1 MKKSLDETNP
11 EYDHSKGTTGQRR
24 ILCID
29 PNQDVCEMVATLLG
43 YAGYGVTYAMSVA
56 EGLHLARSARFDLI
70 LLDSF
75 FYDGTGLELC
85 GTIRTFDTDTPILF
99 YSAVAYETE
108 MRKAMSAGAQGY
120 IVKPLGTLDLV
131 QTVSHFVTRGEPM

>member
-29 PNQDVCEMVATLLG
+29 HNQDVCEMVATLLG
-43 YAGYGVTYAMSVA
+43 YAGYDVTYAMSVA
-56 EGLHLARSARFDLI
+56 EGLSLARSTRFDLI

-75 FYDGTGLELC
+75 FNDGTGLELC
-85 GTIRTFDTDTPILF
+85 RMIRTFDTDTPILF

-108 MRKAMSAGAQGY
+108 MR
-120 IVKPLGTLDLV
+120 
-131 QTVSHFVTRGEPM
+131 